1 MGIPGELH
9 TQATVIN
16 KNMTSMQRKHVQA
29 TETRGKKRDPKF
41 ITFRA
46 MCSKRNPRPSTKSK
60 LNADGAQ
67 PRHFRLLEAS
77 FKTNVLNVLN
87 EV

>member
-1 MGIPGELH
+1 
-9 TQATVIN
+9 
-16 KNMTSMQRKHVQA
+16 MQRKHVQA
-29 TETRGKKRDPKF
+29 TETRGKKIDLEF
-41 ITFRA
+41 ITGKLFSDNFEQCVR
-46 MCSKRNPRPSTKSK
+46 SGILDPRPSTKSK
-60 LNADGAQ
+60 LNADGTQ